1 MGAEGRVNLQP
12 VDFDQC
18 PTGVISVLLN
28 LTHNCNLACRYCIMS
43 MPALRQGYQQRPVSM
58 DPTLVRQSIDYI
70 RQVGLKGTN
79 ITFYGGEPLL
89 CFDLLKYAVEYAE
102 ENYPDWFAYNII
114 TNATLLEPRMA
125 DFFAEQGVRFL
136 FSLDGDQAMNDR
148 LRVFKTGDVSVHAT
162 AWRNIDALLARY
174 PGIEY
179 KVNVTY
185 FRSTLD
191 LAAAFRY
198 LLERG
203 VPASRFERGLIP
215 ADSPWYVGVDCLDR
229 VKAEFSEIAELY
241 LQHLLGGGSHR
252 LDNLLNLMRKIA
264 KGTPRLR
271 GCNMGIDYLTIAAD
285 GTVYPCHKL
294 VGHEG
299 FDMGHVA
306 GGTDNERYREIWRNN
321 VLQRQG
327 CAGCEERLVCGGYCV
342 CDNHFH
348 NGDFFQ
354 PTLENCE
361 IVRHNIALARRLL
374 AELER
379 LDPMILKRLLGGDYW
394 LDSDKPAR
402 SPEAVAEGGQI
413 RQSRTGGVYE
423 LNPVAAWIFDLCD
436 GSKTVAGIAAAIAEK
451 TNQEQATVLTDVK
464 QQLVL
469 FRETGLVDR

>member
-1 MGAEGRVNLQP
+1 MELQP

-43 MPALRQGYQQRPVSM
+43 MPALRHGYQQRKVSM
-58 DPTLVRQSIDYI
+58 DQALVRQSIDYI

-89 CFDLLKYAVEYAE
+89 CYDLLKYAVDYAE
-102 ENYPDWFAYNII
+102 ATYPDWFAYNVI

-136 FSLDGDQAMNDR
+136 FSLDGAQAMNDR
-148 LRVFKTGDVSVHAT
+148 LRVFKTGDASVHAT
-162 AWRNIDALLARY
+162 AWRNIDSLLARY
-174 PGIEY
+174 PSIEY

-191 LAAAFRY
+191 LAAAFRF

-215 ADSPWYVGVDCLDR
+215 DESPLYVGADCLDR
-229 VKAEFSEIAELY
+229 VKAEFTEIAELY
-241 LQHLLGGGSHR
+241 LQHLLRGGSHR
-252 LDNLLNLMRKIA
+252 LDNLLNLIRKIVKA
-264 KGTPRLR
+264 TPRLR

-285 GTVYPCHKL
+285 GMVYPCHKL
-294 VGHEG
+294 VGHKG
-299 FDMGHVA
+299 FGMGHVA
-306 GGTDNERYREIWRNN
+306 SGTDNDRYRQIWRNN

-327 CAGCEERLVCGGYCV
+327 CVGCEDCFVCGGYCI

-354 PTLENCE
+354 PTIENCE
-361 IVRHNIALARRLL
+361 IVRHNITLARRLL
-374 AELER
+374 AELEQK
-379 LDPMILKRLLGGDYW
+379 DPMILKRLLGGDYW
-394 LDSDKPAR
+394 LDNEKPSR
-402 SPEAVAEGGQI
+402 SQEAETVDEGRQI
-413 RQSRTGGVYE
+413 RQNRTGGVYE
-423 LNPVAAWIFDLCD
+423 LNPIAAWIFDLCD
-436 GSKTVAGIAAAIAEK
+436 GQNTVTGIAAAITEK
-451 TNQEQATVLTDVK
+451 TNQELTAVLPDVK